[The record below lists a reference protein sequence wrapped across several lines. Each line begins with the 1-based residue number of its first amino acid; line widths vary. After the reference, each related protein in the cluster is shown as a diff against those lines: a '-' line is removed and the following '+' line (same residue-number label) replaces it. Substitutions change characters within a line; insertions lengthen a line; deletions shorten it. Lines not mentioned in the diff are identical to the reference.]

1 MRKLNILFVLAS
13 VLMLAAGCGKKVN
26 VAFTSS
32 SVHVAAEGG
41 DVLASLTSN
50 GDWKVDSRPEW
61 LTVSP
66 TYGSGD
72 TPLTLTVSANPD
84 QVERVGEVKVS
95 AKDNTATLVVTQA
108 AATPPV
114 VVEEFITIT
123 PDHYQCGEGGGEF
136 NVTVSSNIAWTVSG
150 VPDWMTCTPL
160 EGTGEAVV
168 TLTVSAIAGEI
179 TGVREVDLI
188 IGNQDA
194 YQVLHVVQSPEPQIP
209 ISVTPN
215 AFEIVCQGDV
225 KTVAVSCEGAWSASA
240 NVDWVT
246 LNQTQGEGDAEVV
259 ITVAENQE
267 FTPREAS
274 VVFVS
279 PSDLTAFVSIH
290 QAAAPEPDPHY
301 LEVSPLSLQFSK
313 QGGSQEISISCDDL
327 WKIEFNADWLTASE
341 MLGTGDATVVL
352 TAAPNTI
359 LEPRSCIMTVVS
371 ESLSQRVAVLQE
383 AGDEVV
389 YVTLE
394 PDTLSVSYTGAT
406 SVMVSVTSNTTWN
419 LQASSWITNLPGYM
433 MQGDATLYLIVDV
446 NSSPAPRYGF
456 VRALHNGEVVAEV
469 IVFQDGKP
477 DLLETDVTEVEVG
490 PEGGDFIIHVT
501 SNQNWVVASDVL
513 WMTCTPTSG
522 FGNGDIRVT
531 VDAMMGTRPR
541 TGHIQLK
548 AESGRTVIVTFNQ
561 HQ

>member
-41 DVLASLTSN
+41 DVVASLTSN

-72 TPLTLTVSANPD
+72 TPLKLTVSANPD

-108 AATPPV
+108 AATQP

-123 PDHYQCGEGGGEF
+123 PNHYQCGEEGGEF
-136 NVTVSSNIAWTVSG
+136 NVSVSSNIAWTVTG
-150 VPDWMTCTPL
+150 LPNWLACEPL
-160 EGTGEAVV
+160 EGSGDAVL

-179 TGVREVDLI
+179 INVREVDLI
-188 IGNQDA
+188 IGNQEA
-194 YQVLHVVQSPEPQIP
+194 YQILHVSQSPEPQIP

-215 AFEIVCQGDV
+215 AFEIVCQGDS
-225 KTVAVSCEGAWSASA
+225 KTVAVSCEGAWTASA

-246 LNQTQGEGDAEVV
+246 LNQTQGEGDSEVV

-290 QAAAPEPDPHY
+290 QAAAPEPNPHF
-301 LEVSPLSLQFSK
+301 LEVSPSSLQFSK

-327 WKIEFNADWLTASE
+327 WKIEFNADWLMASE

-371 ESLSQRVAVLQE
+371 ESLSRRVVVLQE

-406 SVMVSVTSNTTWN
+406 SVMVTVTSNTTWT

-456 VRALHNGEVVAEV
+456 VRALHNGQMMSEIV
-469 IVFQDGKP
+469 IAQDGKP
-477 DLLETDVTEVEVG
+477 DLLETDVTEIEVG
-490 PEGGDFIIHVT
+490 PEGGVFVIHVT
-501 SNQNWVVASDVL
+501 SNQSWSALTDVM
-513 WMTCTPTSG
+513 WMNCNPTTG
-522 FGNGDIRVT
+522 FGNGDIELR

-541 TGHIQLK
+541 IGYIQLK
-548 AESGRTVIVTFNQ
+548 AASGKLVTITVNQ